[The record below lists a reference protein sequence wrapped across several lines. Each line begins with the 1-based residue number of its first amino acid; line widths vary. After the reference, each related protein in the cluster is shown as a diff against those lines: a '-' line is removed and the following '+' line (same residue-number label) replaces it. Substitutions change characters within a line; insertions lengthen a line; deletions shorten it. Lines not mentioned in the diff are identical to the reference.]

1 MKLEVVLLINTSHNP
16 ASCKRSRAMG
26 KVSKATKKFQSKHLK
41 HTLDH
46 RKREKEYKKKI
57 QARRGNKSEKEK
69 KDAALTKEEQIAKKS
84 SKEEVFKD
92 MPMDNFFDNEI
103 EVPQQKKSKR
113 KQPEKRAEQDY
124 SSSSEDEEGMVESMA
139 QISEKD
145 PEFYKYLQE
154 NDKELLDFGGSNPL
168 DGVEEDEA
176 EEEGDE
182 ELEEEIAEKAIENSD
197 PKQSPKSKTEL
208 TTKMVKNWKE
218 KLHNSPNFKTI
229 RNVVSAFKMAI
240 NMNKDEHAED
250 YKYSIAD
257 EKAFQELLF
266 VALRDLPRAIQS
278 MIPYKTNNG
287 SRSLPSGTNVS
298 KMSSIVK
305 SHASSLVIC
314 LSEIFNTE
322 TAALVLQSVNQLLPY
337 LTSYR
342 RILKEIIKFVV
353 EIWSTTR
360 EVETQIAAFAFLI
373 NASKEYKKSLLELVL
388 KTTYS
393 TFIKNCRRTDMRTMP
408 LINFQKNSASE
419 LFSID
424 EALGYQIG
432 FEYVRQ
438 LAIHLRNTITATT
451 KNNSKHNPA
460 DAYKIVYN
468 WQFCHSL
475 DLWSRVLS
483 FTCNLE
489 REKGHESQM
498 RDLIYPLVQVTL
510 GVIRLIPTAQ
520 FFPLRFYLIRSLIRL
535 SQNTGVYIPIFPLL
549 LEILNSNAF
558 TKAPKKKESLEAFDF
573 DHNIKCNKAY
583 LGTRTYQEGLAE
595 QFVELLGEYFVLY
608 CKSVSFPELTTP
620 VVIALRRYIKTSKNA
635 RYNKQLSNIVEKLNQ
650 NSGFIEEKR
659 SKIDF
664 SPSNKAE
671 VARFLSDIPWD
682 KTPLGAYVVIQ
693 REVRDEKARLIRES
707 LEEEDE
713 DKKEQR
719 KNLEESVEDG
729 DSDQDSEMSDE

>member
-1 MKLEVVLLINTSHNP
+1 
-16 ASCKRSRAMG
+16 MG

-46 RKREKEYKKKI
+46 RKREKEYKKKL

-69 KDAALTKEEQIAKKS
+69 KDAALTKEEQMAKKGA
-84 SKEEVFKD
+84 KEEVFND
-92 MPMDNFFDNEI
+92 MPMDKFFES
-103 EVPQQKKSKR
+103 EVQVPKQKKSKK
-113 KQPEKRAEQDY
+113 KQPEEPAEQDL
-124 SSSSEDEEGMVESMA
+124 SSSSEDEEEMAQSMA
-139 QISEKD
+139 QMSEKD

-168 DGVEEDEA
+168 DGVEEDEQ
-176 EEEGDE
+176 EEEEATEREPVE
-182 ELEEEIAEKAIENSD
+182 ESD
-197 PKQSPKSKTEL
+197 NDNELKGEAKRVKTEL
-208 TTKMVKNWKE
+208 TLNLVKNWKE
-218 KLHNSPNFKTI
+218 KLQSSPNLKTI

-240 NMNKDEHAED
+240 NMNNEEHAED

-257 EKAFQELLF
+257 ERAFQELLF

-278 MIPYKTNNG
+278 MIPYRTSNG

-305 SHASSLVIC
+305 SHAGSLVIS
-314 LSEIFNTE
+314 LSEIFNTG

-337 LTSYR
+337 LISYR
-342 RILKEIIKFVV
+342 RILKEIIKAVV

-360 EVETQIAAFAFLI
+360 EVDTQIAAFAFLI

-388 KTTYS
+388 KSTYS
-393 TFIKNCRRTDMRTMP
+393 TFIKNCRRTDIRTMP

-424 EALGYQIG
+424 ETLGYQVG
-432 FEYVRQ
+432 FEYIRQ
-438 LAIHLRNTITATT
+438 LAVHLRNTITATT
-451 KNNSKHNPA
+451 KNTNKHNPA
-460 DAYKIVYN
+460 EAYKIVYN

-483 FTCNLE
+483 FTCNFEKE
-489 REKGHESQM
+489 RGHESQM

-558 TKAPKKKESLEAFDF
+558 TKVPKKKESLEAFDF

-608 CKSVSFPELTTP
+608 CKNVSFPELTTP
-620 VVIALRRYIKTSKNA
+620 VVIALRRYMKTSKNT

-650 NSGFIEEKR
+650 NSTLIEEKR

-671 VARFLSDIPWD
+671 VARFLNELSWE

-693 REVRDEKARLIRES
+693 REVRDEKARLVRES
-707 LEEEDE
+707 LEDEEEDR
-713 DKKEQR
+713 KEQS
-719 KNLEESVEDG
+719 KHEEDLVEDE
-729 DSDQDSEMSDE
+729 DSEMSDA